1 MSEAF
6 AAGFFRLAS
15 KEDGKACLVLAEDEE
30 PEEEY
35 EDEGYEEG
43 ESVEYDSLTPV
54 KFCMY
59 CGTQFEFEEAG

>member
-15 KEDGKACLVLAEDEE
+15 EGDGKVCLVLAEDEE
-30 PEEEY
+30 TEKY

-43 ESVEYDSLTPV
+43 ESVEYDSLTPA

-59 CGTQFEFEEAG
+59 CGTRFEFEEAG